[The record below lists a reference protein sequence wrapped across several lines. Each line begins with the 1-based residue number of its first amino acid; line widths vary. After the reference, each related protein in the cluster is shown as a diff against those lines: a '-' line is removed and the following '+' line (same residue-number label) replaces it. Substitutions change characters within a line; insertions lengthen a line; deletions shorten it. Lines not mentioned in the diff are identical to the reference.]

1 MFRKDGFGDT
11 AFLLKYRFYASNE
24 KNKSAM
30 ITAFLG
36 GSVPTGSYSNGRVQ
50 CSVTL
55 TLTVSKGFGLFDVR
69 SRLGQRCP

>member
-1 MFRKDGFGDT
+1 MKPNYMFRKDGFGDT

-50 CSVTL
+50 CFGHANPHREQ
-55 TLTVSKGFGLFDVR
+55 GFWAL
-69 SRLGQRCP
+69 